1 MRTFLRTFF
10 IVALSTAWVHADVK
24 LPAIISDHMVLQAG
38 LPAPIWGWA
47 DPGEK
52 VTVTVG
58 GQTQTAVADALGKW
72 KVTLENLKTNAEPQ
86 TLVVAGKNQLQINDV
101 LVGEVW
107 LGSGQSNMAMLVRSC
122 LEYDKEQAAAKH
134 PTLRMF
140 TVARNSQLKPV
151 DDCQGEWVVCSPETV
166 GAFSA
171 TAYFFGRDL
180 QAALKVPVGLINSSW
195 GGTKIEAWTS
205 IPAQEKL
212 AAYPLIQAHWDAL
225 KAKPWDQAK
234 EDAKYQTA
242 LAQWKIEVA
251 AAKKAGKPQPRGL
264 QPPVEPRLQQNHP
277 GNLFNGMIEP
287 LIPYAFRGAIWYQG
301 EGNSAQL
308 WKEAYG
314 DQLRTLI
321 AEWRLRFGHDFP
333 FAWVQLPDFKAPQQ
347 NPVEATQTW
356 PIIREQMLKTLA
368 VPKTGMAVALGLGEE
383 KDIHPKNKQGIGFRL
398 SRWAL
403 HDVYQ
408 QEGPAGGP
416 LPVEHRLSGDGI
428 VVTFKNT
435 DGGLKSRDGGP
446 LKGFAIAGPDL
457 KFVWAKAEIQGNTVH
472 VSSPDVKQPIAVRYA
487 WADNP
492 IWSLE
497 NGAGLPATP
506 FRTDDIKISE

>member
-1 MRTFLRTFF
+1 L
-10 IVALSTAWVHADVK
+10 
-24 LPAIISDHMVLQAG
+24 
-38 LPAPIWGWA
+38 
-47 DPGEK
+47 DP
-52 VTVTVG
+52 
-58 GQTQTAVADALGKW
+58 
-72 KVTLENLKTNAEPQ
+72 
-86 TLVVAGKNQLQINDV
+86 
-101 LVGEVW
+101 
-107 LGSGQSNMAMLVRSC
+107 
-122 LEYDKEQAAAKH
+122 
-134 PTLRMF
+134 
-140 TVARNSQLKPV
+140 
-151 DDCQGEWVVCSPETV
+151 
-166 GAFSA
+166 
-171 TAYFFGRDL
+171 
-180 QAALKVPVGLINSSW
+180 
-195 GGTKIEAWTS
+195 
-205 IPAQEKL
+205 
-212 AAYPLIQAHWDAL
+212 
-225 KAKPWDQAK
+225 
-234 EDAKYQTA
+234 
-242 LAQWKIEVA
+242 
-251 AAKKAGKPQPRGL
+251 
-264 QPPVEPRLQQNHP
+264 NHP

-301 EGNSAQL
+301 EGNAAQTYNL
-308 WKEAYG
+308 HYG
-314 DQLRTLI
+314 EQLKALI
-321 AEWRLRFGHDFP
+321 TEWRSRFGREFP

-347 NPVEATQTW
+347 KPVEESYW

-383 KDIHPKNKQGIGFRL
+383 KDIHPKNKQGVGFRL

-435 DGGLKSRDGGP
+435 DGGLKSRDGKE

-506 FRTDDIKISE
+506 FRTDADKISE

>member
-1 MRTFLRTFF
+1 MNTYLRALF
-10 IVALSTAWVHADVK
+10 IVALSTTAARADVK

-47 DPGEK
+47 DPQEPVIVRFGE
-52 VTVTVG
+52 
-58 GQTQTAVADALGKW
+58 QIQTAVADAQGKW
-72 KVTLENLKTNAEPQ
+72 SVTLVDLKSSAAPQ
-86 TLVVAGKNQLQINDV
+86 TLSIEGKNKLAVNDV

-107 LGSGQSNMAMLVRSC
+107 LGSGQSNMAMMVKNC
-122 LEYDKEQAAAKH
+122 LEFEKEKAAANL
-134 PTLRMF
+134 PQLRMF
-140 TVARNSQLKPV
+140 TVARNSTPEKQV
-151 DDCQGEWVVCSPETV
+151 DCQGTWVVCSPETV
-166 GAFSA
+166 GNFSA
-171 TAYFFGRDL
+171 TAFFFGRDL
-180 QAALKVPVGLINSSW
+180 QAELKVPVGLINSSW

-212 AAYPLIQAHWDAL
+212 AAYPHITAHWDKL
-225 KAKPWDQAK
+225 KSQPWDQAAA
-234 EDAKYQTA
+234 DAKYQA
-242 LAQWKIEVA
+242 AQTKWRAEVA
-251 AAKKAGKPQPRGL
+251 EAKKAGKPLPGGPRVPYAPHL
-264 QPPVEPRLQQNHP
+264 DPNHP

-301 EGNSAQL
+301 EGNAAQTYNL
-308 WKEAYG
+308 HYG
-314 DQLRTLI
+314 EQLKALI
-321 AEWRLRFGHDFP
+321 TEWRSRFGREFP

-347 NPVEATQTW
+347 KPVEESYW

-383 KDIHPKNKQGIGFRL
+383 KDIHPKNKQGVGFRL

-435 DGGLKSRDGGP
+435 DGGLKSRDGKE

-506 FRTDDIKISE
+506 FRTDADKISE